1 MNQNIETRNVRNSQF
16 DNQLE
21 NFNSENDYNAV
32 PEEGAIIY
40 SNGRAYYGNGEEFL
54 ELANSE
60 DLPRTQSGYQLI
72 ADTQYSSGSPLTFT
86 ASPFVIK
93 NNAGVDLQ
101 NNLICFTNNILYLE
115 LNRIFTISVSFT
127 ANVSSNNQHA
137 DLYFGD
143 ASTGALVNGYSD
155 VISFVKGNGVNH
167 KFTKTFQIVGTE
179 ATANTGIKVYL
190 SPSHEGS
197 IFGAEFIVNRSI

>member
-1 MNQNIETRNVRNSQF
+1 MIEERRTINSQF

-32 PEEGAIIY
+32 PEKGAIVY
-40 SNGRAYYGNGEEFL
+40 SEGRVYYGDGVEFL
-54 ELANSE
+54 QLANSTE
-60 DLPRTQSGYQLI
+60 IPSTQSGYELI
-72 ADTQYSSGSPLTFT
+72 ADTQYTSGSPLTFT
-86 ASPFVIK
+86 ASPFVIT
-93 NNAGVDLQ
+93 NNAGVNIQ
-101 NNLICFTNNILYLE
+101 NNLICFDNNIIKLE
-115 LNRIFTISVSFT
+115 RTRIFTISVSFT

-143 ASTGALVNGYSD
+143 AVTGAIVNGYSD
-155 VISFVKGNGVNH
+155 ILPFVKGNGVNH

-179 ATANTGIKVYL
+179 ATATKGIQVYL
-190 SPSHEGS
+190 SPTHAGS